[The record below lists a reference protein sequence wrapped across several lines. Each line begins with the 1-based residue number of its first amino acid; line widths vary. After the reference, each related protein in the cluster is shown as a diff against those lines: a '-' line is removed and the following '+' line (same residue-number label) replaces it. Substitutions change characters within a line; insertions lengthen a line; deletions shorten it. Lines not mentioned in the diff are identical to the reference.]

1 MSHCA
6 TDIFYNPDLHSV
18 IFAPQ
23 MLHLQ
28 FSRPDGVVQSLKND
42 VFGVTQKH
50 GICFVLMT
58 NPSSQGESSGSSDA
72 PRPRRNFDRSK
83 SVGTFLF
90 PPNNETKVAAF

>member
-1 MSHCA
+1 LVLKCFSFA
-6 TDIFYNPDLHSV
+6 IFKTRS
-18 IFAPQ
+18 
-23 MLHLQ
+23 
-28 FSRPDGVVQSLKND
+28 SRSKLEKRC
-42 VFGVTQKH
+42 FWVTQKR

-90 PPNNETKVAAF
+90 SPNNETKVAAF